1 MNSNDSR
8 DGVDALRMVCESDRF
23 RPYRQ
28 AHGRLRRVFA
38 TVLGRSV
45 RVEPHSANY
54 CQLAIHLSALLDLY
68 VAHQSEEDMWL
79 HAPLRQVAP
88 RALLAFDTE
97 HEDQLEAIAAMR
109 PLLAELEQGTTQAAS
124 ISRELELRLSHFIA
138 ESLAH
143 MADEETTLTRVL
155 WQHFTD
161 EQLRSFASQLRA
173 TAFDRIT
180 TKRI

>member
-8 DGVDALRMVCESDRF
+8 DSVDALRMVCESNRF
-23 RPYRQ
+23 RPYRH

-38 TVLGRSV
+38 AVLGRSV
-45 RVEPHSANY
+45 RVDPHAAT
-54 CQLAIHLSALLDLY
+54 CRQLAIDISALLNLY
-68 VAHQSEEDMWL
+68 VAHQSEEDIWL
-79 HAPLRQVAP
+79 HAPLRQLAP

-97 HEDQLEAIAAMR
+97 HEEQLEAIAAIR
-109 PLLAELEQGTTQAAS
+109 PLLAQLEQGTTQVAS
-124 ISRELELRLSHFIA
+124 ISRELELRLSQFIA

-161 EQLRSFASQLRA
+161 EQLRNFAAQLRA
-173 TAFDRIT
+173 TASHRIT
-180 TKRI
+180 PKRI